1 MTLKTLQL
9 LKTNKVIKTYTILD
23 FKQGKTFYYLKI
35 KAILINSSILHI
47 REYISDNERIY
58 SYHWQS
64 KNGKLI
70 CRWDN
75 APHYTWLKTF
85 PHHKH
90 ISEKIEESQETDL
103 EDILKKIENHLH
115 PNQYHLITFL
125 INSPLLMPFS
135 CCHIFFE

>member
-1 MTLKTLQL
+1 MLKTLQS
-9 LKTNKVIKTYTILD
+9 LKTNKIVKTYAILD

-35 KAILINSSILHI
+35 RAVLINNSILHI

-64 KNGKLI
+64 KDGKLI

-85 PHHKH
+85 PHHEH
-90 ISEKIEESQETDL
+90 VSEKIEESQETDL
-103 EDILKKIENHLH
+103 ENILKKIENH
-115 PNQYHLITFL
+115 I
-125 INSPLLMPFS
+125 
-135 CCHIFFE
+135 